1 MSAIRRCTLIEV
13 LLYVRYKEVSAN
25 RGLVIVSAIRRCPL
39 IEVLLCVRY
48 KEVSANRGLVI
59 CPL

>member
-1 MSAIRRCTLIEV
+1 MSAIRRCPLIEV

-25 RGLVIVSAIRRCPL
+25 R
-39 IEVLLCVRY
+39 VLLYVRY
-48 KEVSANRGLVI
+48 KEVSANKGLVM